1 MAISIAIQIRGYCRE
16 AGLLE
21 APKRLIDIYDSVRKM
36 DLVRVFHS
44 RYAWAWKSTK
54 PRRATRPMSDSLTFR
69 LLRYIKASAE
79 TLNFT
84 RAAEQVFVAQSSL
97 SHQIGKLESNI
108 DVAIFDRLQ
117 NGLQLTP
124 AGRIV
129 VAYAENTL
137 RQWEQ
142 MLAMARAVQR
152 NEVPPLRLGFSSF
165 INAKLL
171 EKFRE
176 GYESMFSGCAI
187 QLLSGDPLLSL
198 QRLDARTLDCAI
210 LPLPI
215 DASLYSVQ
223 QIAQSPLVVCMRS
236 DDALA
241 DHAQIDIHEAA
252 RRITIFRDPELHP
265 SAHSR
270 LLEMFAE
277 VGIPIHVACSAR
289 TPTEIQWMVKEHFG
303 LALIDQLSPLDP
315 GLITRPISGLNWTAD
330 TAFVYLSQTDHVAL
344 PFIERFLQET
354 WRDSRRRRSPL
365 KPRNPEQLEL
375 LA

>member
-1 MAISIAIQIRGYCRE
+1 
-16 AGLLE
+16 
-21 APKRLIDIYDSVRKM
+21 
-36 DLVRVFHS
+36 
-44 RYAWAWKSTK
+44 
-54 PRRATRPMSDSLTFR
+54 MSDSVTFR
-69 LLRYIKASAE
+69 LLRYIKASTE

-97 SHQIGKLESNI
+97 SHQIGKLEDNI
-108 DVAIFDRLQ
+108 DVAIFNRLQ
-117 NGLQLTP
+117 NGLKLTP

-129 VAYAENTL
+129 AAYAENTL
-137 RQWEQ
+137 RDWDQ
-142 MLAMARAVQR
+142 MLVMARAVQR
-152 NEVPPLRLGFSSF
+152 NDVPPLRLGFSSF

-176 GYESMFSGCAI
+176 GYEGMFSGCAI
-187 QLLSGDPLLSL
+187 QLMSGDPLLSL

-210 LPLPI
+210 LPLPV
-215 DASLYSVQ
+215 DTSLYTVQ

-241 DHAQIDIHEAA
+241 DRARLDIHLVAP
-252 RRITIFRDPELHP
+252 RLTIFRDPELHP

-277 VGIPIHVACSAR
+277 VNVPVNLACSAR
-289 TPTEIQWMVKEHFG
+289 TPGEIQWMVKERYG

-315 GLITRPISGLNWTAD
+315 GLVIRPLAGLNWTAD
-330 TAFVYLSQTDHVAL
+330 AAFVYVNHADHVAL
-344 PFIERFLQET
+344 PFIERFLRET
-354 WRDSRRRRSPL
+354 WTDTRRGNSST
-365 KPRNPEQLEL
+365 KPRIPEQMEL